1 MAKPI
6 GNNRARREL
15 EEQNNFPS
23 VIQDKNNDQA
33 DKPLKSILI
42 KVDAFT
48 HKKLMQLKVDTGLT
62 MNDYINSAISNQL
75 HKDGY

>member
-6 GNNRARREL
+6 GNNRAKKEQ
-15 EEQNNFPS
+15 ENQNNFPS
-23 VIQDKNNDQA
+23 VIQDNNLEQEEQ
-33 DKPLKSILI
+33 PLKSILI
-42 KVDAFT
+42 KVEAST

-75 HKDGY
+75 NKDGY

>member
-6 GNNRARREL
+6 GNNRAKKEL
-15 EEQNNFPS
+15 EKQNNFPS
-23 VIQDKNNDQA
+23 VIQDNNLEEQEQ
-33 DKPLKSILI
+33 PLKSILI
-42 KVDAFT
+42 KVEAST

-75 HKDGY
+75 NKDGY

>member
-6 GNNRARREL
+6 GNNRAKKEQ
-15 EEQNNFPS
+15 ENQNNFPS
-23 VIQDKNNDQA
+23 VIQQNNSEQEEQ
-33 DKPLKSILI
+33 PLKSILI
-42 KVDAFT
+42 KVEAST

-75 HKDGY
+75 NKDGY